1 MYNVK
6 QLIQVL
12 LLKNGLS
19 MRKLVNKMNSAGY
32 DKMTIGGFSK
42 MLKTESIK
50 FNKVQD
56 ILEFLGYEFKI
67 VKKIKSQKEESE
79 NELNLLEI

>member
-1 MYNVK
+1 MYNIK
-6 QLIQVL
+6 HLIQIL

-19 MRKLVNKMNSAGY
+19 MRKLVSKMNDAGY
-32 DKMTIGGFSK
+32 EKMTIGGFSK

-67 VKKIKSQKEESE
+67 VKKRKITNNINEE
-79 NELNLLEI
+79 ELNLLEI